1 MDYTAKMSSSISL
14 NNQINSESAISNKSS
29 SQQGVQYPNDNSSL
43 PSSNHWQSNNISTIP
58 TESTLIIDQNGD
70 NIILE
75 DIIKKYRG
83 GLKIMNGRSYDQL
96 TEKEQRDVYAYYANT
111 MFDFIIKYAKKKYQ
125 NISDISDNVIFRA
138 IIGRGGVIKF
148 GPFSNKNIKDLNVK
162 DMIQLSGENHIKTDD
177 SFLKLEYRD
186 FREVYMNKIKNYLK
200 SNNF

>member
-1 MDYTAKMSSSISL
+1 MDYTKNISSSNSL

-58 TESTLIIDQNGD
+58 TESSLIIDQNGD
-70 NIILE
+70 KIIL
-75 DIIKKYRG
+75 DIIKKNKG
-83 GLKIMNGRSYDQL
+83 GLEIMNGRSYDQL

-111 MFDFIIKYAKKKYQ
+111 MLYFIIQYAKTKYP
-125 NISDISDNVIFRA
+125 NISDVLFRDF
-138 IIGRGGVIKF
+138 IGHGGVIKL
-148 GPFSNKNIKDLNVK
+148 GTFSNKNIKDLNVK

>member
-1 MDYTAKMSSSISL
+1 MDDYTAKMSSSISL

-58 TESTLIIDQNGD
+58 TESSLIIDQNGD
-70 NIILE
+70 KIIL
-75 DIIKKYRG
+75 DIIKKNKG
-83 GLKIMNGRSYDQL
+83 GLEIMNGRSYDQL

-111 MFDFIIKYAKKKYQ
+111 MLYFIIQYAKTKYP
-125 NISDISDNVIFRA
+125 NISDVLFRDF
-138 IIGRGGVIKF
+138 IGHGGVIKL
-148 GPFSNKNIKDLNVK
+148 GTFSNKNIKDLNVK
-162 DMIQLSGENHIKTDD
+162 DIIQLSGKNHIKTDD
-177 SFLKLEYRD
+177 PFLGLGYRD

>member
-58 TESTLIIDQNGD
+58 TESSLIIDQNGD
-70 NIILE
+70 KIIL
-75 DIIKKYRG
+75 DIIKKNKG
-83 GLKIMNGRSYDQL
+83 GLEIMNGRSYDQL

-111 MFDFIIKYAKKKYQ
+111 MLYFIIEYAKTKYP
-125 NISDISDNVIFRA
+125 NISDVLFTDF
-138 IIGRGGVIKF
+138 IGRGGVIKF
-148 GPFSNKNIKDLNVK
+148 GTFSNKNIKDLNVK
-162 DMIQLSGENHIKTDD
+162 DIIQLSGKNHIKTDD
-177 SFLKLEYRD
+177 PFLGLGYRD

>member
-1 MDYTAKMSSSISL
+1 MSSSISL

-58 TESTLIIDQNGD
+58 TESTLIIDQNGY

-111 MFDFIIKYAKKKYQ
+111 MLYFIIQYAKTKYP
-125 NISDISDNVIFRA
+125 NISDVLFRDF
-138 IIGRGGVIKF
+138 IGHGGVIKL
-148 GPFSNKNIKDLNVK
+148 GTFSNKNIKDLNVK
-162 DMIQLSGENHIKTDD
+162 DIIQLSGKNHIKTDD
-177 SFLKLEYRD
+177 PFLGLGYRD

>member
-1 MDYTAKMSSSISL
+1 MDYTKNISSSNSL
-14 NNQINSESAISNKSS
+14 NNQMNCESAISNKSS

-70 NIILE
+70 KIIL
-75 DIIKKYRG
+75 DIIKKNKG
-83 GLKIMNGRSYDQL
+83 GLEIMNGRSYDQL

-111 MFDFIIKYAKKKYQ
+111 MLYFIIQYAKTKYP
-125 NISDISDNVIFRA
+125 NISDVLFRDF
-138 IIGRGGVIKF
+138 IGHGGVIKL
-148 GPFSNKNIKDLNVK
+148 GTFSNKNIKDLNVK
-162 DMIQLSGENHIKTDD
+162 DIIQLSGKNHIKTDD
-177 SFLKLEYRD
+177 PFLGLGYRD

>member
-58 TESTLIIDQNGD
+58 TESSSIIDQNGD
-70 NIILE
+70 NIIL
-75 DIIKKYRG
+75 DIIKKNKG
-83 GLKIMNGRSYDQL
+83 GLEIMNGRSYDQL

-111 MFDFIIKYAKKKYQ
+111 MLYFIIQYAKTKYP
-125 NISDISDNVIFRA
+125 NISDVLFRDF
-138 IIGRGGVIKF
+138 IGHGGVIKL
-148 GPFSNKNIKDLNVK
+148 GTFSNKNIKDLNVK
-162 DMIQLSGENHIKTDD
+162 DIIQLSGKNHIKKDD
-177 SFLKLEYRD
+177 SFLGLGYRD

>member
-111 MFDFIIKYAKKKYQ
+111 MLYFIIQYAKTKYP
-125 NISDISDNVIFRA
+125 NISDVLFRDF
-138 IIGRGGVIKF
+138 IGHGGVIKL
-148 GPFSNKNIKDLNVK
+148 GTFSNKNIKDLNVK
-162 DMIQLSGENHIKTDD
+162 DIIQLSGKNHIKTDD
-177 SFLKLEYRD
+177 PFLGLGYRD

>member
-58 TESTLIIDQNGD
+58 TESSLIIDQNGD
-70 NIILE
+70 KIIL
-75 DIIKKYRG
+75 DIIKKNKG
-83 GLKIMNGRSYDQL
+83 GLEIMNGRSYDQL

-111 MFDFIIKYAKKKYQ
+111 MLYFIIQYAKTKYP
-125 NISDISDNVIFRA
+125 NISDVLFRDF
-138 IIGRGGVIKF
+138 IGHGGVIKL
-148 GPFSNKNIKDLNVK
+148 GTFSNKNIKDLNVK
-162 DMIQLSGENHIKTDD
+162 DIIQLSGKNHIKTDD
-177 SFLKLEYRD
+177 PFLGLGYRD